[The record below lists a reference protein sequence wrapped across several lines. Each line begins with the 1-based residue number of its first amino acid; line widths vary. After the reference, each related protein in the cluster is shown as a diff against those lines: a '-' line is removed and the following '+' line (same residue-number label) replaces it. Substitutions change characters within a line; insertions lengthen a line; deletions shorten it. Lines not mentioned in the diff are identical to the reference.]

1 MFAFFEL
8 IDRFIVIIEFVD
20 THCAASSPKPI
31 QLECWTTTN
40 FLSSRVTTRVRQEE
54 INHGCSGDLQFFQ
67 HNMSRIWDCV
77 FFSFTIF
84 EVIVTVQRVWRRS
97 QFSIFC
103 IAAEPIKKRG
113 LYLSDSGAHCN
124 LIDSFYCVNILAAH
138 LRLQL
143 YLIDHFMTRS
153 ICHGTKNQLRL
164 LLSAPALW
172 R

>member
-1 MFAFFEL
+1 M
-8 IDRFIVIIEFVD
+8 D

-113 LYLSDSGAHCN
+113 LYLSDSGAYFN
-124 LIDSFYCVNILAAH
+124 LIDSFYCVNILAVHSRAAIVPNWPFYDPVH
-138 LRLQL
+138 MPRDQKPTPA
-143 YLIDHFMTRS
+143 IVECTGIVKIES
-153 ICHGTKNQLRL
+153 S
-164 LLSAPALW
+164 LSHHILKINYH
-172 R
+172 